1 MIRYTIYKCTVL
13 YHTRFGVQLCT
24 TGGGGRGPL
33 LLKWGKARYE
43 GVLDVAPGVTTF
55 DELKAQVYV
64 LTGVLPA
71 RQKLLAGKEAKH
83 A

>member
-1 MIRYTIYKCTVL
+1 MEK
-13 YHTRFGVQLCT
+13 
-24 TGGGGRGPL
+24 GGGGRIPL